1 MFLMSRQSPFL
12 VVLFALVVLVV
23 NACSGKKPEEDAAPS
38 GPSRGLAPPPERPE
52 PQEAPQQAPAQPF
65 RFPDDTPAPTAA
77 PAAEGQPAPA
87 APEGPPPRDYSGE
100 LKSLVGSPSGC
111 LKPRVGAQAPRE
123 ISVTVEAV
131 VMESGMVSRAY
142 ARAGDLDDDE
152 LSCIRARLGSARMGG
167 GVENAPRT
175 VTTTIS
181 MVLQPAT
188 TPVRANQP
196 GNEEGNAPSE
206 PGAQPSGEGLQPEP
220 GSAAPS
226 GAEQQQAEQ
235 PNEAP
240 PPAYGQPEAPA
251 NNPE

>member
-1 MFLMSRQSPFL
+1 MFKTSCRSPFL
-12 VVLFALVVLVV
+12 VALFVLVSLV
-23 NACSGKKPEEDAAPS
+23 LNACSRKRPEEEPAPA
-38 GPSRGLAPPPERPE
+38 PSRGLRPAEERPE
-52 PQEAPQQAPAQPF
+52 PAAAPQQPAPQPF
-65 RFPDDTPAPTAA
+65 QFPPDNTPAPAAA
-77 PAAEGQPAPA
+77 PAAEDQPAAA

-123 ISVTVEAV
+123 IMVTVEAV

-142 ARAGDLDDDE
+142 ARAADLDDDE
-152 LSCIRARLGSARMGG
+152 LSCIRARLGSARMSG

-175 VTTTIS
+175 VTTTVS
-181 MVLQPAT
+181 MVLQPAAT
-188 TPVRANQP
+188 RVPAAQP
-196 GNEEGNAPSE
+196 GSEGNAPSE
-206 PGAQPSGEGLQPEP
+206 PGAQPSGEGQQPEP

-226 GAEQQQAEQ
+226 GAEQAPPEQ
-235 PNEAP
+235 PSEAP